1 MSKNQGTIERIE
13 ARTVSPK
20 NGGNSFT
27 VYDYHID
34 GTKYGGGSFKAKGI
48 NEGDFVEF
56 VVEMNG
62 NFANIAKNTL
72 RKLAG
77 GSPAAAPA
85 TDAPQKPAAVPYNG
99 KTVAQKADEKDQ
111 RISRQSA
118 FNTAAAFLKIAQEA
132 GALPSLEKKATGLS
146 YLRTVF
152 FKEAALLYKEA
163 TGEDWNLTAPDIE
176 GEAPKVPA
184 KPKATKPA
192 APAPVQE
199 EVEAYDEWTDDDIAF

>member
-1 MSKNQGTIERIE
+1 MSKLNGTIERIE
-13 ARTVSPK
+13 SRNINGK
-20 NGGNSFT
+20 NGPFT

-34 GTKYGGGSFKAKGI
+34 GTKYGGGSFKTRGVE
-48 NEGDFVEF
+48 EGDFVEF

-62 NFANIAKNTL
+62 NYANIAKNTL

-77 GSPAAAPA
+77 GAPASAPKENAAP
-85 TDAPQKPAAVPYNG
+85 PKPTYTG
-99 KTVAQKADEKDQ
+99 KTVDQKANEKDQ

-163 TGEDWNLTAPDIE
+163 TGEEWNLTAPDID

-184 KPKATKPA
+184 KPKAKPVR
-192 APAPVQE
+192 APDPE
-199 EVEAYDEWTDDDIAF
+199 PSLDTAYDEWTDDDIAF

>member
-1 MSKNQGTIERIE
+1 MSNKISGTIERIE
-13 ARTVSPK
+13 PRTITPK
-20 NGGNSFT
+20 SGGNSFT

-34 GTKYGGGSFKAKGI
+34 GTKYGGGSFKARGVE
-48 NEGDFVEF
+48 EGDFVEF

-62 NFANIAKNTL
+62 NFANIAKGTL

-77 GSPAAAPA
+77 GSA
-85 TDAPQKPAAVPYNG
+85 TTATQQEVAPQKPAAYAG

-163 TGEDWNLTAPDIE
+163 TGEEWNLTAPDIE

-184 KPKATKPA
+184 KPKAKP
-192 APAPVQE
+192 APAPAPE
-199 EVEAYDEWTDDDIAF
+199 PVEDDEWDDELPDSFN

>member
-34 GTKYGGGSFKAKGI
+34 GTKYGGGSFKARGVE
-48 NEGDFVEF
+48 EGDFVEF

-77 GSPAAAPA
+77 GAPASAPKENAAP
-85 TDAPQKPAAVPYNG
+85 TKPAYTG
-99 KTVAQKADEKDQ
+99 KTVDQKANEKDQ

-163 TGEDWNLTAPDIE
+163 TGEEWDLTAPAID

-184 KPKATKPA
+184 KPKKAA
-192 APAPVQE
+192 APATAPE
-199 EVEAYDEWTDDDIAF
+199 PAEDDEWDDELPDSFN

>member
-1 MSKNQGTIERIE
+1 MSNKISGTIERIDS
-13 ARTVSPK
+13 RNINGK
-20 NGGNSFT
+20 NGPFT

-77 GSPAAAPA
+77 GAPTAPA

-184 KPKATKPA
+184 KPKATKA
-192 APAPVQE
+192 VAPAPE
-199 EVEAYDEWTDDDIAF
+199 PVEDDEWDDELPDSFN

>member
-1 MSKNQGTIERIE
+1 MSNKISGTIERIDS
-13 ARTVSPK
+13 RNINGK
-20 NGGNSFT
+20 NGPFT

-34 GTKYGGGSFKAKGI
+34 GTKYGGGSFKARGI
-48 NEGDFVEF
+48 EEGDFVEF

-62 NFANIAKNTL
+62 NFANIAKNSL

-77 GSPAAAPA
+77 VAPAADPRSDA
-85 TDAPQKPAAVPYNG
+85 APQKPAAVPYTG

-163 TGEDWNLTAPDIE
+163 TGEEWNLMAPDIDV
-176 GEAPKVPA
+176 EAPKVPA

-192 APAPVQE
+192 APAPE
-199 EVEAYDEWTDDDIAF
+199 PVEDDEWDDELPDSFN